1 MIKKG
6 FLIFGLLYSV
16 ASAQYN
22 ENSTIFT
29 IAGEKVSV
37 KEFVRV
43 YTKNNINNQADF
55 SKKSLD
61 EYLDLY
67 EKFRLKVKEAES
79 MGMDTA
85 NSFIEELDNIVF
97 V

>member
-16 ASAQYN
+16 AFAQYN
-22 ENSTIFT
+22 ENSTMFT
-29 IAGEKVSV
+29 IAGDQVTV

-55 SKKSLD
+55 SQKSLE
-61 EYLDLY
+61 EYLTLY
-67 EKFRLKVKEAES
+67 EKFRLKV
-79 MGMDTA
+79 
-85 NSFIEELDNIVF
+85 VF
-97 V
+97 LGFE